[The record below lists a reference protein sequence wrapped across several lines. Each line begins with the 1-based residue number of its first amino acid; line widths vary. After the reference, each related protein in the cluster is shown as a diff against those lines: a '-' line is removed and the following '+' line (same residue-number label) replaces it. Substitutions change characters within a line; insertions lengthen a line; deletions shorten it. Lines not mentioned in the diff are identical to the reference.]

1 MPLATY
7 IAYIWARSTRFSP
20 CSSRGLQG
28 PWRLAA
34 AADEQI
40 ERLLVVLQA
49 VARCSW
55 FTSCLGL
62 SDMPL
67 PTATAHLQPRSH
79 IPYTAAEHSILVLQQ
94 QGPACPCPVAAATD
108 EQIQRL
114 VVVLQAASHSSW
126 FTSCLGLSDMPIPTP
141 ISHFPPQSTRFWRG
155 VFLGFLPSVD
165 HGIKTA
171 LSVVR

>member
-1 MPLATY
+1 MGVLPSVDRGIETAWTSWSPVALRGPRHPNGSLSGPVGRGPAPADCRELLWWLGLSGMPLATY
-7 IAYIWARSTRFSP
+7 IAHIRPRSTRFSP
-20 CSSRGLQG
+20 CSSRGLHG

-34 AADEQI
+34 AA
-40 ERLLVVLQA
+40 
-49 VARCSW
+49 
-55 FTSCLGL
+55 
-62 SDMPL
+62 
-67 PTATAHLQPRSH
+67 
-79 IPYTAAEHSILVLQQ
+79 
-94 QGPACPCPVAAATD
+94 D

-165 HGIKTA
+165 HGVGTA
-171 LSVVR
+171 LSVAR